1 MCAML
6 GVLGVIHCAW
16 SFLNSRK
23 FKLNPRFGIFSARA
37 NAFSETENNEKP
49 GGKARAFCAPV
60 SITSIPSASISI
72 FTPEK
77 DETVSTTSATSLYLA
92 RTLQIS
98 SSGFI
103 TPVEVSL
110 WVNVT
115 VSNLPVANCRST
127 SFGSICFPQ
136 STWSGSAFFPQRL
149 ATSNHLSENA
159 PHMQQSTPRSARLRI
174 EASMTPH
181 AEDVERNTGWFVPNH
196 L

>member
-1 MCAML
+1 MFFPKFPCEFEHVDAFIVFHAGERL
-6 GVLGVIHCAW
+6 RTK
-16 SFLNSRK
+16 SFL
-23 FKLNPRFGIFSARA
+23 GEEI
-37 NAFSETENNEKP
+37 EP
-49 GGKARAFCAPV
+49 GAAHPIVDHCVRTRV
-60 SITSIPSASISI
+60 S
-72 FTPEK
+72 
-77 DETVSTTSATSLYLA
+77 SATSLYLA

-159 PHMQQSTPRSARLRI
+159 PHMQQSTPRSARFRI
-174 EASMTPH
+174 EASITPH
-181 AEDVERNTGWFVPNH
+181 AEEVERNTGCFVPNT